1 MSRAPDP
8 IDLHVGVRLRLRR
21 MMIGV
26 SQEALARK
34 LGVTFQQI
42 QKYENGQNRVGASR
56 LYQLSLALR
65 VPVGF
70 FFEDLPD
77 SGGADVDPDA
87 ASALSFVN
95 SPEGLQLNLAFS
107 RITNPATRRRV
118 VDLLATLAAD
128 AAS

>member
-8 IDLHVGVRLRLRR
+8 IDLHVGARLRLRR

-70 FFEDLPD
+70 FFADLPGSD
-77 SGGADVDPDA
+77 GADIDEEA
-87 ASALSFVN
+87 QSALAFVN

-118 VDLLATLAAD
+118 VDLLATLAAE
-128 AAS
+128 AAC